1 MAFHVCK
8 NVLEAMDN
16 SLWLTDT
23 IIWSSADLLW
33 IVALEN
39 KYQWNFNQQATIF
52 VYGNA
57 CKLSAFISSLSCY
70 IQL

>member
-23 IIWSSADLLW
+23 IIWSSAHLLW

-57 CKLSAFISSLSCY
+57 CKLFAFSSALSCY